1 MNLTK
6 RLIVALSAALIALL
20 GIGALGLWQLSQAN
34 ARFEYVQANTFP
46 SIKAMQDARGFLTN
60 SRMSTYQHPLMTDPA
75 HRKEVEQ
82 AIHDADEKLDA
93 KFNEYERDLISD
105 ETDRQ
110 LLAADRAA
118 LKTYRATRTSY
129 LEKSDAGDMEAV
141 RQMLRGTLKDQAL
154 IVRTTLAKHEDY
166 NYALGEK
173 MRQENASDYRAAM
186 WTIGGVLALV
196 FAVVGTMAGMLISS
210 LRDSLDGI
218 RNTLMHVNASLDFT
232 VRAPVKRM
240 DEIGET
246 ATAFNQLLSKLQDNF
261 RSLTEGARTVA
272 SASREMNQASI
283 QVSTA
288 AGSQSEASSAITTT
302 IEEMTVNINHVGDRA
317 GEAHQLAGKS
327 GEMARAG
334 SATIDHTI
342 RDIRSISQSVSAAA
356 VSLRELSA
364 QGERVGTVVQVIKEV
379 ADQTNL
385 LALNAAIEA
394 ARAGEQGR
402 GFAVVADEVRKL
414 AERTSSST
422 QEISSTIEAMRR
434 HSMQAAAEMQAAE
447 SLVTQS
453 VSRADDTDK
462 AVHQIGDAA
471 HATAETVAEISDAIR
486 EQGAA
491 SNNIAVQIER
501 IAQMAEE
508 SAAAAAQSSASAHR
522 LDEQAQRQIATLE
535 QYRV

>member
-1 MNLTK
+1 MKLTQ
-6 RLIVALSAALIALL
+6 RLVIALSTALIALL
-20 GIGALGLWQLSQAN
+20 GIGALGLWQLKQAN
-34 ARFEYVQANTFP
+34 ARFEYIQANIFP
-46 SIKAMQDARGFLTN
+46 SLRVMQEARGFLTN
-60 SRMSTYQHPLMTDPA
+60 SRMSTYQHALMSDPA
-75 HRKEVEQ
+75 HHKEVER
-82 AIHDADEKLDA
+82 AIQEADEKLDA
-93 KFNEYERDLISD
+93 KLSEYEQNFISD
-105 ETDRQ
+105 DTDRQ
-110 LLAADRAA
+110 LLVADRAA
-118 LKTYRATRTSY
+118 LKIYRATRSLY
-129 LEKSDAGDMEAV
+129 LEKSNAGEMETV
-141 RQMLRGTLKDQAL
+141 RTMLRTNLKEDAL
-154 IVRTTLAKHEDY
+154 AARGSLAKHEEF
-166 NYALGEK
+166 NYAMGEK
-173 MRQENASDYRAAM
+173 LRQENAADYTAAL
-186 WTIGGVLALV
+186 WTVGGVLAAA
-196 FAVVGTMAGMLISS
+196 FIIVGILASLLITS
-210 LRDSLDGI
+210 LRESLDGI
-218 RNTLMHVNASLDFT
+218 RGTLVHVNASLDFT
-232 VRAPVKRM
+232 ARAPVKRM

-246 ATAFNQLLSKLQDNF
+246 ATAFNQLLSKLQENF
-261 RSLTEGARTVA
+261 HSLIEGARTVA

-288 AGSQSEASSAITTT
+288 AGQQSEASSAIAATV
-302 IEEMTVNINHVGDRA
+302 EEMTVSINHVGDRA
-317 GEAHQLAGKS
+317 TEAHQLAGKS
-327 GEMARAG
+327 GEMAKAG

-356 VSLRELSA
+356 GSLRELSA

-422 QEISSTIEAMRR
+422 QEIASTIEAMRR

-453 VSRADDTDK
+453 VARADDTDR
-462 AVHQIGDAA
+462 AVHEIGAA
-471 HATAETVAEISDAIR
+471 ATATAHTVAEISDAIR

-508 SAAAAAQSSASAHR
+508 SAAAAAQSSSSARR
-522 LDEQAQRQIATLE
+522 LDEQARHQIATLE

>member
-6 RLIVALSAALIALL
+6 RLVVALSAALIALL
-20 GIGALGLWQLSQAN
+20 GIGALGLWQLRQAN

-60 SRMSTYQHPLMTDPA
+60 SRMSTYQHALMTDPA

-82 AIHDADEKLDA
+82 AINDADQKLDA
-93 KFNEYERDLISD
+93 KLNEYEQNLISD
-105 ETDRQ
+105 DTDRQ
-110 LLAADRAA
+110 LLAADRDA
-118 LKTYRATRTSY
+118 LKTYRAIRAAY
-129 LEKSDAGDMEAV
+129 LEKSNAGDLEAV
-141 RQMLRGTLKDQAL
+141 RQMLRTTLKEQAL

-166 NYALGEK
+166 NYTLGEK
-173 MRQENASDYRAAM
+173 MRQENASDYSTAM
-186 WTIGGVLALV
+186 WTTGSVLALV
-196 FAVVGTMAGMLISS
+196 FAVVGIMAAMLISAM
-210 LRDSLDGI
+210 RESLDGI

-272 SASREMNQASI
+272 SASREMNHASD
-283 QVSTA
+283 QVSMA
-288 AGSQSEASSAITTT
+288 AGSQSEASSAIAATV
-302 IEEMTVNINHVGDRA
+302 EEMTVSINHVGDRA
-317 GEAHQLAGKS
+317 GEAHHLAGKS
-327 GEMARAG
+327 GEMAKAG

-422 QEISSTIEAMRR
+422 QEISSAIEAMRK
-434 HSMQAAAEMQAAE
+434 HSMQAAAEMEAAE
-447 SLVTQS
+447 NLVTQS

-508 SAAAAAQSSASAHR
+508 SAAAAEQSSASARR

>member
-218 RNTLMHVNASLDFT
+218 RNTLTHVNASLDFT

-288 AGSQSEASSAITTT
+288 AGSQSEASSAIAATV
-302 IEEMTVNINHVGDRA
+302 EEMTVSINHVGDRA

>member
-288 AGSQSEASSAITTT
+288 AGSQSEASSAIAATV
-302 IEEMTVNINHVGDRA
+302 EEMTVSINHVGDRA